1 MFLQSAMPLPTIAL
15 MRTRWLRLLPLF
27 FAAFWLPLQA
37 IAATAMPFC
46 RHGEA
51 HRAVPPVVAADPM
64 EHCAMHGAPAAD
76 DHGLNCDDCGFCHL
90 AGAGF
95 MPAAAPAA
103 AVPPSHPDFQS
114 WPELAPA
121 GVVPEPPRY
130 PPKRTT

>member
-1 MFLQSAMPLPTIAL
+1 
-15 MRTRWLRLLPLF
+15 MRSRWFRLLPLF

-51 HRAVPPVVAADPM
+51 HRTMPVVAAEEGM
-64 EHCAMHGAPAAD
+64 EHCALHGSPAPT

-90 AGAGF
+90 AGSGF
-95 MPAAAPAA
+95 MPAAGQTAA
-103 AVPPSHPDFQS
+103 TLPTSRDFRS

-121 GVVPEPPRY
+121 SIVSEPPQH